1 MFLLSRENVNFIMP
15 GPGIEAVLVTPPALL
30 LRYMDQLQSYSVLLP
45 SVAVVYIEYH
55 DGQIIVVVIFLLV
68 RVVLLPPPRQYLQS
82 LLMLNDISDLT
93 RSPTGRVVSCWCTT
107 LFLP

>member
-1 MFLLSRENVNFIMP
+1 MSILLRLGS

-30 LRYMDQLQSYSVLLP
+30 LRYMDQLQSDSVLLP
-45 SVAVVYIEYH
+45 SVAVVYVEYH

-68 RVVLLPPPRQYLQS
+68 RVVLLPPPGQEGRIES
-82 LLMLNDISDLT
+82 LLIMNDISDLT
-93 RSPTGRVVSCWCTT
+93 RSPTGHVLSCWCTT